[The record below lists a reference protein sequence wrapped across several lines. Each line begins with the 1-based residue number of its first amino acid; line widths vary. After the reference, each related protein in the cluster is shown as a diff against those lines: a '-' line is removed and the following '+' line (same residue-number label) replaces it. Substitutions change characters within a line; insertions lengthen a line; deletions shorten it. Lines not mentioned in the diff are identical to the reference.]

1 MISIFGKN
9 SIILGDLS
17 QGEKARF
24 IEKSGFC
31 AISIAM

>member
-1 MISIFGKN
+1 MFGK
-9 SIILGDLS
+9 SSVILGDLS

-31 AISIAM
+31 AISLAM